1 MLLKLCLEI
10 GNAAVLDLARL
21 GVVSPALGDLKL
33 VPESLDLLVD
43 LLRLADLLLLLLP
56 AGLEPRGGLLGPGEF
71 LLKLGEALLA
81 GGILLLAEG
90 LTLHLQHHDL
100 ALHLVDLGRHRLD
113 LDLEA

>member
-1 MLLKLCLEI
+1 MLLELGLEI

-21 GVVSPALGDLKL
+21 GVVSPALGDMKL
-33 VPESLDLLVD
+33 VPEGLDLLVD

-71 LLKLGEALLA
+71 LLELGKALLA
-81 GGILLLAEG
+81 SRILLLAEG
-90 LTLHLQHHDL
+90 LALHLEHHDL